1 MMLREGR
8 RAGRTG
14 AALLLAAALAV
25 GGMLGGTTAAADDS
39 ALLDSFTPVEAA
51 RVAETGDVGLVRLGV
66 DGDAARPSEFGEHVC
81 VANIGRERRRRE
93 AKCLKLASK
102 PHDRR

>member
-39 ALLDSFTPVEAA
+39 ALLDSFTPVEVSGMSYGPIAPNQPFTVSA
-51 RVAETGDVGLVRLGV
+51 PNAMVKG
-66 DGDAARPSEFGEHVC
+66 
-81 VANIGRERRRRE
+81 
-93 AKCLKLASK
+93 
-102 PHDRR
+102 